1 MQATTAPPG
10 PSIHRGPLRLL
21 AALLGLLAL
30 LACLPT
36 LAQRPGDEGGWRI
49 LQARYG
55 TAERNVDVTDR
66 LKELAREDR
75 GFKLANKTFG
85 IDPDPGRVKTLRI
98 YARGSDGR
106 TRTFEYR
113 EGSHVDGGQFA
124 GWSGGGWG
132 QGGWQGGWGHAG
144 PGGGQGGGQQAEGE
158 YEILQARYGTARRN
172 IDVTDRLRELA
183 RQDRSFKMGNKTFGT
198 DPDPGQVKTL
208 RIHAR
213 AMRGG
218 TRTFQYREGSL
229 VDGAMFSGWSGG
241 GWGNGGWNGGWGG
254 GSGGGSGGGHATGE
268 LQILSASY
276 GAGRQQADVT
286 QRLQAMVDGGSL
298 ELKVH
303 NDVLGYDPAPE
314 MPKMLRVTYRDTEGR
329 VRTVT
334 AAERQILRI
343 R

>member
-1 MQATTAPPG
+1 MHTNML
-10 PSIHRGPLRLL
+10 HRGQWAARWPLPLL
-21 AALLGLLAL
+21 AMLLAL
-30 LACLPT
+30 LACLPAQ
-36 LAQRPGDEGGWRI
+36 AQRHEEGDGWRI

-55 TAERNVDVTDR
+55 TAERHVDVTDR
-66 LKELAREDR
+66 LRELAREDR
-75 GFKLANKTFG
+75 GFKLTNKTFG

-98 YARGSDGR
+98 HARGSDGR

-113 EGSHVDGGQFA
+113 EGSQVDGGRFA

-132 QGGWQGGWGHAG
+132 QGGWNGGWS
-144 PGGGQGGGQQAEGE
+144 GGGSGGQQAEGE

-213 AMRGG
+213 SERGG
-218 TRTFQYREGSL
+218 TRTFEYREGSV

-254 GSGGGSGGGHATGE
+254 GSGGGHQAGE

-276 GAGRQQADVT
+276 GAGSRQADVT
-286 QRLQAMVDGGSL
+286 QRLQSMVNGRFL
-298 ELKVH
+298 ELPVS
-303 NDVLGYDPAPE
+303 NDVFGYDPAPE
-314 MPKMLRVTYRDTEGR
+314 TPKMLRVTYRDTEGR

-334 AAERQILRI
+334 ASERQILRI

>member
-1 MQATTAPPG
+1 MHTLML
-10 PSIHRGPLRLL
+10 HRGRWTDRWTLRLL
-21 AALLGLLAL
+21 AALLAL
-30 LACLPT
+30 LAGLPA
-36 LAQRPGDEGGWRI
+36 LAQRNEEGGAWRI

-75 GFKLANKTFG
+75 SFKLANKTFG
-85 IDPDPGRVKTLRI
+85 VDPDPGRVKTLRI

-106 TRTFEYR
+106 NRTFEYR
-113 EGSHVDGGQFA
+113 EGAHVDGGQFA

-132 QGGWQGGWGHAG
+132 QGGWNGGWGNGNA
-144 PGGGQGGGQQAEGE
+144 GGGHQQAEGE

-213 AMRGG
+213 AVRGG
-218 TRTFQYREGSL
+218 TRTFEYREGSV

-254 GSGGGSGGGHATGE
+254 GAGGGQATGE

-276 GAGRQQADVT
+276 GAGNRQADVT
-286 QRLQAMVDGGSL
+286 QRLQEMVNGRHL
-298 ELKVH
+298 ELPVS
-303 NDVLGYDPAPE
+303 NDAFGFDPAPE

-334 AAERQILRI
+334 VAERQVLRI